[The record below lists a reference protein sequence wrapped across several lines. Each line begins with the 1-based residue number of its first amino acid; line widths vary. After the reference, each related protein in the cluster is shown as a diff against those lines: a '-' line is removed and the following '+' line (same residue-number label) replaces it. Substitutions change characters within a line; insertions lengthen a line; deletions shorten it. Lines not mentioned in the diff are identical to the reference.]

1 MNTLA
6 NTAQRAF
13 HLDGPI
19 VIDMASGVEF
29 RFPVAKNPRP
39 ARGTPPQLDPIELAP
54 LGFHWPNLEED
65 LSFPGIPQGCS
76 GPYQNDRT
84 RAPRPLSATSH

>member
-6 NTAQRAF
+6 DTAQRAF

-19 VIDMASGVEF
+19 VIVMASGVEF

-39 ARGTPPQLDPIELAP
+39 ARGTPTQLDPIELAP

-65 LSFPGIPQGCS
+65 LSFPGIPQGYS
-76 GPYQNDRT
+76 GPHQNDRT
-84 RAPRPLSATSH
+84 TAPRPLSATGH